1 LSAECNLGTRESR
14 FGHTQAKANQ
24 AEGITSRYRR
34 GWDEGGMAG
43 SPGSAAG
50 TRDSAASTRADALA
64 KDANWDFS
72 AASQTGNITKSLYPK
87 EMRRVTPLG
96 HKTFG
101 GIVPIEVSRFIWKS
115 AD

>member
-1 LSAECNLGTRESR
+1 
-14 FGHTQAKANQ
+14 
-24 AEGITSRYRR
+24 
-34 GWDEGGMAG
+34 MAG